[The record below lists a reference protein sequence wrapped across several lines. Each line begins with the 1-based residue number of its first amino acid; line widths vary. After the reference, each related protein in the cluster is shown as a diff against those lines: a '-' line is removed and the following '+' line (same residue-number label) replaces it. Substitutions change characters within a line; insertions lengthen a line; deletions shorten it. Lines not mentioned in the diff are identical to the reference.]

1 MFAGFTSTK
10 QHNERKHHEP
20 TTSGLNAPTGI
31 ATANAGFAL
40 AQTGKPSALKQE
52 ARSNYRSPGE
62 MLAPDAAAGPLL
74 VCRGMR
80 HISSSMV
87 HFLDSL
93 HSRFVLIP
101 GP

>member
-10 QHNERKHHEP
+10 QHNDRKLHEP
-20 TTSGLNAPTGI
+20 TTSGI

-87 HFLDSL
+87 HF
-93 HSRFVLIP
+93 
-101 GP
+101 